1 MTVIQG
7 VVEHGDER
15 GRTLGF
21 PTANI
26 QLFDDQIED
35 GVWGALIRIDSGKRC
50 IAAVSIGRRRT
61 FYPHDGSKL
70 LEAHLLDFNEDLY
83 GRGLSIV
90 PAVKLRD
97 QHTFSSI
104 HALTEQLRHDVAATR
119 NWAIQHYPWLV
130 QPEAHQSR
138 SDAGMWPEQP
148 RRTVVGA
155 Q

>member
-35 GVWGALIRIDSGKRC
+35 GVWAAVIRTDSGKSW
-50 IAAVSIGRRRT
+50 IAAVSIGRRQT
-61 FYPHDGSKL
+61 FYAQAGDKL

-83 GRGLSIV
+83 GRKLTV
-90 PAVKLRD
+90 TLTAKLRD
-97 QHTFSSI
+97 QHTFASI
-104 HALTEQLRHDVAATR
+104 HALAEQLPHDVAATR
-119 NWAIQHYPWLV
+119 GWAQQHYPWLV
-130 QPEAHQSR
+130 PPGSHPSESGAR
-138 SDAGMWPEQP
+138 RWPEQRP
-148 RRTVVGA
+148 RTVVAA